1 MQLRKAGL
9 GGKEGLSLM
18 LCFVIN
24 TVVMATIKTF
34 EEIEAWKLARTLS
47 KEIFGLTNVGT
58 FSKDY
63 ALRNQINRASGSI
76 MDNIAE
82 GFERGGTK
90 EFIQF
95 LAIAKGSAGEVK
107 SQLYRAFDRD
117 HVTNVQHKLLLEMT
131 DHISKMINTFMIYL
145 RESDIKG
152 MKFH

>member
-1 MQLRKAGL
+1 
-9 GGKEGLSLM
+9 
-18 LCFVIN
+18 
-24 TVVMATIKTF
+24 MATIKTF

-131 DHISKMINTFMIYL
+131 DQISKMINAFMIYL